1 METLIKIDTDLLD
14 KAKTFSNLKT
24 VEQVTEEALKNYIL
38 LNNIFNRESKQIVN
52 FKKSPNSDNFED
64 YLELKEYNKKHIK
77 RVDKTINLSKLAN
90 EANNEIF

>member
-14 KAKTFSNLKT
+14 KAKIFSNLKT

-52 FKKSPNSDNFED
+52 FNKSPNSDIFED

-90 EANNEIF
+90 EANSEIF